1 MDVKT
6 DPPLI
11 STPAE
16 ASLVRGGP
24 FFHVQESLGLVRS
37 NRWNLGRRIAVIIA
51 ISWLPLLLITVV
63 LNPSGVRS
71 LLMDYRVHA
80 RLLVAVPALLFGE
93 WLMDKRFR
101 TMFTYIRAACL
112 LEAPDMEYMDGVSAA
127 LVRLRDSFLPEI
139 IILVLIIV
147 KIATSYHGLVDTT
160 PWMGQQ
166 SGASYNFTVAGWYGL
181 LVSAPIW
188 NFLLGLGL
196 WRWLMWTFF
205 AFKLSRC
212 DLKLVSTHPDR
223 RGGLG
228 FLGLTVAAFA
238 PIAFAATSVIASTWR
253 HDIARHGANLT
264 NFKLSAIV
272 LALVILLVALGP
284 LIFFVPRLIAL
295 RCSGIVEYG
304 ILGQLHSAEFQDKW
318 IAHRAGHEDEILRAT
333 EINTLSGFNNTY
345 EKIGKLKPFPAD
357 FISLYG
363 LVAAVAIPTLFVILA
378 QIPFAVVLNSLFKAL
393 R

>member
-1 MDVKT
+1 
-6 DPPLI
+6 
-11 STPAE
+11 
-16 ASLVRGGP
+16 
-24 FFHVQESLGLVRS
+24 
-37 NRWNLGRRIAVIIA
+37 
-51 ISWLPLLLITVV
+51 
-63 LNPSGVRS
+63 
-71 LLMDYRVHA
+71 
-80 RLLVAVPALLFGE
+80 
-93 WLMDKRFR
+93 
-101 TMFTYIRAACL
+101 
-112 LEAPDMEYMDGVSAA
+112 
-127 LVRLRDSFLPEI
+127 
-139 IILVLIIV
+139 
-147 KIATSYHGLVDTT
+147 
-160 PWMGQQ
+160 
-166 SGASYNFTVAGWYGL
+166 
-181 LVSAPIW
+181 
-188 NFLLGLGL
+188 
-196 WRWLMWTFF
+196 MWTFF